1 MSQTTLRLEE
11 FKNLLSE
18 GHSWFW
24 QKLITGENTD
34 GVIKVKVLHSAFYF
48 IWPAQGKKSYPFPQ
62 QKKRLSYKVLKKR

>member
-34 GVIKVKVLHSAFYF
+34 GVIKVKVLHSAF
-48 IWPAQGKKSYPFPQ
+48 FPILIA
-62 QKKRLSYKVLKKR
+62 KVRRVIRFLSKRNV